1 MYEIGDDAEALA
13 GDTNALLDSTV
24 SAVSKRYDEA
34 REALEAV
41 LKRGKSIYGVARERA
56 AKDTKLVDSAIHE
69 HLYQTIAIGIG
80 IGVFLGYVLSRPRD

>member
-1 MYEIGDDAEALA
+1 MYEISDEVEALA
-13 GDTNALLDSTV
+13 DDASALLDSTV
-24 SAVSKRYDEA
+24 CAASKRYDEA

-41 LKRGKSIYGVARERA
+41 LKRGKSIYGVARQRA
-56 AKDTKLVDSAIHE
+56 VQDTKIVDRALHD